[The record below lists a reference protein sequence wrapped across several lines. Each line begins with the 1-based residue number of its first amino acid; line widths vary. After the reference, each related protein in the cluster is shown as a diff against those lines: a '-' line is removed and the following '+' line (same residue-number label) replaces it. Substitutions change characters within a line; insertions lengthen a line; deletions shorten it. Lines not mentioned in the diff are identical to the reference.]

1 MPRQQT
7 DLFAE
12 SPPLEPEGLVYRPDL
27 VSAAEETELIG
38 RIGTLDLKPF
48 EFHGYQGLRRVKAFG
63 WRYDYGAQRV
73 SAADEVP
80 EFLLPIRD
88 RVAAF
93 ADLEPQALEQV
104 LVTEYRPGAGI
115 GWHRDKPQ
123 FAEVIGVS
131 LGAPCVLRFRR
142 RRGDGWDRENLTA
155 EPRSAYL
162 LDGPARTEWEHSI
175 APMTQLRYS
184 VTFRRRRSP
193 PLP

>member
-1 MPRQQT
+1 MPLQQT
-7 DLFAE
+7 DLFQEAAQTG
-12 SPPLEPEGLVYRPDL
+12 PEGLTYRPDL
-27 VSAAEETELIG
+27 LCAAEEAELIG
-38 RIGTLDLKPF
+38 RIGALELKPF

-63 WRYDYGAQRV
+63 WRYDYGARKV

-80 EFLLPIRD
+80 DFLLPIRQ

-93 ADLEPQALEQV
+93 AGLAPQALEQV

-131 LGAPCVLRFRR
+131 LAAPCVLRFRR
-142 RRGDGWDRENLTA
+142 RRGDGWERENLTA

-162 LDGPARTEWEHSI
+162 LDGPARTEWEHSM